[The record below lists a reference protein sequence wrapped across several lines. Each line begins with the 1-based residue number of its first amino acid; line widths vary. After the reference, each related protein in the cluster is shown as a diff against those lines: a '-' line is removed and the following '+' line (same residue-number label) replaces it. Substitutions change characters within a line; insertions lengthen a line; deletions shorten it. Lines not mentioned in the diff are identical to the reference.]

1 LRQNAE
7 EDAMAKRSKPTKRK
21 ARAAQKSR
29 RVPVKRPAVAKAAT
43 KRPAPAKH
51 RQGGLFAS
59 LKPNAANFAPL
70 TPISFLSRTAAIHP
84 ERIAVV
90 HGALRLTYQ
99 QLLERARRLGSA
111 LARRGVRPGQTVA
124 AMLPNV
130 PAMLEAHHGVPMC
143 GAVLNTINTRLD
155 PPTIAYILEHGE
167 AKVLITDREYAAQVG
182 PALARMK
189 KPPLVI
195 DVDDPLHTGP
205 GERLGTIE
213 YEEFIAGGDP
223 GYVGPPV
230 TDESSAIALNYTS
243 GTTGN
248 PKGVVYHHRGTFL
261 ETVGNTMAWPLP
273 PKPVYLW
280 TLPMFHCNGW
290 CFPWSV
296 TAMGGTHICLRRVDP
311 ALIFPMI
318 VEHGVTHMCGAPTV
332 LNMLVSAPAE
342 QRRRFNHIVDIQT
355 GGSPP
360 PAKVIKGMEELG
372 FRVTHIY
379 GMTELQGPSTLC
391 VPQDSWADLPLE
403 ERAVFNARQGVR
415 YPVVDGQMVADPK
428 TLAPVERDGEAIG
441 EILVRGNTVMLG
453 YLKDAKATAEAFRGG
468 WMHTGDLAV
477 EHPDGYVD
485 IKDRAKDI
493 IISGGENISSVE
505 VEIALYRHPAVQL
518 AAVVARPDEKWGE
531 TPCAFVQLKPG
542 AEASADEIISFCRDH
557 LARYKAPKSVV
568 FGPLPTTATGKI
580 QKFVLRQQARDDV
593 RSGRGSR

>member
-1 LRQNAE
+1 M
-7 EDAMAKRSKPTKRK
+7 AMAKRSKPTKRK

-29 RVPVKRPAVAKAAT
+29 RVPVKRPTVAKTAT
-43 KRPAPAKH
+43 KSPAPAKG
-51 RQGGLFAS
+51 RKGGPFAS

-70 TPISFLSRTAAIHP
+70 TPISFLPRTAAIHP

-99 QLLERARRLGSA
+99 QLLERARRLSSA
-111 LARRGVRPGQTVA
+111 LSRRGVRPGQTVA

-223 GYVGPPV
+223 DYVGQPV

-261 ETVGNTMAWPLP
+261 EAVGNTMAWPLP

-296 TAMGGTHICLRRVDP
+296 TAMGGTHVCLRRVDP

-318 VEHGVTHMCGAPTV
+318 AEHGVTHMCGAPTV

-428 TLAPVERDGEAIG
+428 TLAPVARNGEAIG

-477 EHPDGYVD
+477 EHPDGYVE

-542 AEASADEIISFCRDH
+542 AQASADEIISFCRDQ

-593 RSGRGSR
+593 RSRRAGTD

>member
-1 LRQNAE
+1 MTHTNSYAIGLDRN
-7 EDAMAKRSKPTKRK
+7 
-21 ARAAQKSR
+21 
-29 RVPVKRPAVAKAAT
+29 PANYT
-43 KRPAPAKH
+43 
-51 RQGGLFAS
+51 
-59 LKPNAANFAPL
+59 PL
-70 TPISFLSRTAAIHP
+70 TPIGF
-84 ERIAVV
+84 
-90 HGALRLTYQ
+90 
-99 QLLERARRLGSA
+99 LERAARVYPDRIAMIHGDWQATWKETYSRCRRLASA
-111 LARRGVRPGQTVA
+111 LSKRGIAKGDTVA
-124 AMLPNV
+124 LMAPNV
-130 PAMLEAHHGVPMC
+130 PAIYEAHFGVPMI
-143 GAVLNTINTRLD
+143 GAVLNTLNTRLD
-155 PPTIAYILEHGE
+155 PEAIAFQLEHGE

-195 DVDDPLHTGP
+195 DVDDPLYTGP
-205 GERLGTIE
+205 GERLGGIE
-213 YEEFIAGGDP
+213 YEDFIATGDP
-223 GYVGPPV
+223 GFIARPV

-261 ETVGNTMAWPLP
+261 EAVGNTMAWPLP

-391 VPQDSWADLPLE
+391 VPQDGWADLPLE

-415 YPVVDGQMVADPK
+415 YPVVEAQMVADPK
-428 TLAPVERDGEAIG
+428 TLAPVKQDGEAIG
-441 EILVRGNTVMLG
+441 EIMVRGNTVMLG
-453 YLKDAKATAEAFRGG
+453 YLKDAKATADAFRGG

-477 EHPDGYVD
+477 EHPDGYVE

-518 AAVVARPDEKWGE
+518 AAVVAQPDEKWGE
-531 TPCAFVQLKPG
+531 TPCAFVQLKSG
-542 AEASADEIISFCRDH
+542 AEASADEIIAFCRDQ
-557 LARYKAPKSVV
+557 LAHYKAPKSVV

-580 QKFVLRQQARDDV
+580 QKYVLRQQARDDV
-593 RSGRGSR
+593 RSGRA

>member
-1 LRQNAE
+1 
-7 EDAMAKRSKPTKRK
+7 MANR
-21 ARAAQKSR
+21 
-29 RVPVKRPAVAKAAT
+29 T
-43 KRPAPAKH
+43 KRPAPKARATGKSGKRASRAPASKASTKRPHAAK
-51 RQGGLFAS
+51 RPNGDLFAD
-59 LKPNAANFAPL
+59 LKPNAANFSAL

-84 ERIAVV
+84 DRIAVV
-90 HGALRLTYQ
+90 HGDLRITYR
-99 QLLERARRLGSA
+99 QLQERVNRLASA
-111 LARRGVRPGQTVA
+111 LSRRGVRAGNTVS

-130 PAMLEAHHGVPMC
+130 PPMLEVHYGVPML

-155 PPTIAYILEHGE
+155 TATVAYILEHGE
-167 AKVLITDREYAAQVG
+167 AKVLVTDREYAAQVG

-195 DVDDPLHTGP
+195 DVDDPLYSGP
-205 GERLGTIE
+205 GERLGKIE
-213 YEEFIAGGDP
+213 YEEFIAGGNPDFA
-223 GYVGPPV
+223 GRPV
-230 TDESSAIALNYTS
+230 TEESSAIARNYTS
-243 GTTGN
+243 GTTGK
-248 PKGVVYHHRGTFL
+248 PKGVIYHHRGTFL
-261 ETVGNTMAWPLP
+261 EAVGNTMAWPLP

-391 VPQDSWADLPLE
+391 VPQDDWANLPLE

-428 TLAPVERDGEAIG
+428 TLAPVARNGEAIG
-441 EILVRGNTVMLG
+441 EIMVRGNTVMLG
-453 YLKDAKATAEAFRGG
+453 YLKDEKATAAAFRGG

-477 EHPDGYVD
+477 EHPDGYVE

-531 TPCAFVQLKPG
+531 TPCAFVQLKAG
-542 AEASADEIISFCRDH
+542 ANASAEEIIAFCRDQ
-557 LARYKAPKSVV
+557 LAHFKAPKSVV

-580 QKFVLRQQARDDV
+580 QKFVLREQARAT
-593 RSGRGSR
+593 